1 MGSSASTIEQISG
14 DPSKRASIA
23 TLQIAK
29 MKLLLVAATV
39 VVTALLAADSS
50 DALFLGQ
57 GGVFNSKEAQQSFN
71 SRHTRD
77 MHTDTLTHDVRSHR
91 VKRAKFFLPLKKGL
105 GKGPLLVGPIIIP
118 IIPALIAA
126 G

>member
-1 MGSSASTIEQISG
+1 MGQ
-14 DPSKRASIA
+14 RRSIGESFHRHSH
-23 TLQIAK
+23 IAK
-29 MKLLLVAATV
+29 MKLLLVAATAAV
-39 VVTALLAADSS
+39 AALLAADSS

-77 MHTDTLTHDVRSHR
+77 IHTDTLTDAVRSNR
-91 VKRAKFFLPLKKGL
+91 VKRAKFFLPLKFGL
-105 GKGPLLVGPIIIP
+105 GKGPLLVGPIVIP
-118 IIPALIAA
+118 IIHALIA